1 VRLLA
6 AVSGIWRLIQ
16 DGAGHAAWN
25 MAVDEAILEA
35 IIAGEQPPT
44 VRFYRWA
51 KPSVS
56 LGRLQRAEKVLNMSL
71 CRERGIPVVQR
82 LTGGKAVL
90 HGHDLTLC
98 VVAPLRS
105 FAPAR
110 RVLEVHLR
118 LVTALARGFR
128 MLGVDTRPVVQVERH
143 LVKGSHVNC
152 FAHALPGDLT
162 TEEGVKLVGG
172 AQYRRAEVVMEQMS
186 IPVAPLPKSLHG
198 VLQPW
203 HEPDASPLLGIPYE
217 QLTAVLQKGLS
228 SEFGV
233 DWRLAALSAC
243 EAARADA
250 LQRGYLVEEA

>member
-6 AVSGIWRLIQ
+6 AVSGIWRLIH
-16 DGAGHAAWN
+16 DGAGDAARN
-25 MAVDEAILEA
+25 MAVDEAILESV
-35 IIAGEQPPT
+35 IAGAQPPT

-98 VVAPLRS
+98 VVVPLRS

-110 RVLEVHLR
+110 RVLDVHLR
-118 LVTALARGFR
+118 LVSALARGFR
-128 MLGVDTRPVVQVERH
+128 ILGVDTRPVVQAERR
-143 LVKGSHVNC
+143 LLKGSHANC

-162 TEEGVKLVGG
+162 TEDGVKLVGG
-172 AQYRRAEVVMEQMS
+172 AQYRRADVVMEQMS
-186 IPVAPLPKSLHG
+186 IPVGDLPASLRNVLYPWNEPPETPLKGIALDELIRAIQEGVASELSIQWQPASLD
-198 VLQPW
+198 
-203 HEPDASPLLGIPYE
+203 PDEI
-217 QLTAVLQKGLS
+217 
-228 SEFGV
+228 
-233 DWRLAALSAC
+233 
-243 EAARADA
+243 ARAERRRAEYA
-250 LQRGYLVEEA
+250 LLE